1 MVLQVLAD
9 LKRVL
14 QEEASLELNVSKT
27 SVLPEDVTQ
36 QSVFDVAQNIIYVTP
51 PLTHLIGDV
60 AFTCF
65 CPPDFVGIGVPIG
78 ADAFMQNF

>member
-1 MVLQVLAD
+1 LSVVLQVLAD

-14 QEEASLELNVSKT
+14 QEEAGLELNVSKT

-36 QSVFDVAQNIIYVTP
+36 QSVFDVAQNIIA
-51 PLTHLIGDV
+51 LTHLIGDV

-65 CPPDFVGIGVPIG
+65 CPPDFVGIGVSIG